1 MRQSQM
7 SNKTATVFMM
17 MMMQSVLLSSRHPD
31 FSHGPIEWHIKE
43 DYSSHITLKLHQH
56 V

>member
-17 MMMQSVLLSSRHPD
+17 MMMNVMY
-31 FSHGPIEWHIKE
+31 FF
-43 DYSSHITLKLHQH
+43 KLFLPKNEMKAKLT
-56 V
+56 VAVVASISLATSA